1 MVRDVYNVGKAGAV
15 GPGAVNHG
23 GPAPEPPPLPGPGK
37 DPKKGPGKTLL
48 LLVPALCV
56 LAIAGYTM
64 LGPGLPGIGP
74 QELTADEM
82 AADASGLKS
91 TAPGEGA
98 AASAALLAN
107 AQTTPCTP
115 VEAPDPADP
124 RLALIIAQT
133 DYTNGPS
140 DVASAEAEADLI
152 ENSLCHLGF
161 KVYRHRNLTKPGLT
175 DALADFRVA
184 LDQTDRPPIG
194 FVYYTGH
201 GAQNP
206 NNGQS
211 YLLGTETPLTAASEI
226 TAHGIDM
233 RQLSTDMK
241 ATSARAI
248 ILVFDACRNVAV
260 PGAKG
265 NVKGLGYLSAPPGML
280 IAYAAETN
288 HVAREGLYAP
298 ELAAELLRPDQ
309 TVEAMFASVSHRV
322 ARRSKELAEGCVNL
336 ELCGPQHPF
345 IEPRIYE
352 PIYLAGLTANGALP
366 PAPAQGLIDGAP
378 EDALADPDGVYDEV
392 EFLFD
397 SPADSALYQRAHG
410 AFLEASL
417 VTEEAR
423 EAAAQ
428 GRLAA
433 YTHKTSGGGCA
444 GNGYEGACADAAG
457 IFHGV
462 HTYGGA
468 SEGESF
474 TGRFLAGN
482 RDMGLFQYPYRPA
495 EPNAVATY
503 EGDFHPDAANKAGHW
518 NGYGTVTYHDG
529 SVYTGEVRLGGLDG
543 YGLCYLRDGTEIYG
557 RWAASVLQASLVYS
571 PEGDRQDEAP
581 PGCGKL

>member
-1 MVRDVYNVGKAGAV
+1 MVRDVYNIGKVGAA
-15 GPGAVNHG
+15 GPGAVNNIG
-23 GPAPEPPPLPGPGK
+23 GPPQPPPPEPPPPPPQLPGPGK
-37 DPKKGPGKTLL
+37 RPGKTLL
-48 LLVPALCV
+48 LLVPVLCV

-64 LGPGLPGIGP
+64 FGAGLTGTGPEEIGIGEP
-74 QELTADEM
+74 IGET
-82 AADASGLKS
+82 SGLKS
-91 TAPGEGA
+91 TTLAEGA
-98 AASAALLAN
+98 AAAPLALLAN
-107 AQTTPCTP
+107 AQTTPCRP
-115 VEAPDPADP
+115 VETPDPADP

-140 DVASAEAEADLI
+140 DVTSAEAEADLI

-161 KVYRHRNLTKPGLT
+161 KVHRHRNLTKPGLT
-175 DALADFRVA
+175 AALSDFRVA
-184 LDQTDRPPIG
+184 LDQSGPSTIG

-233 RQLSTDMK
+233 RELSTEMK

-248 ILVFDACRNVAV
+248 ILVFDACRNVVV

-265 NVKGLGYLSAPPGML
+265 NIKGLGYLSAPPGML
-280 IAYAAETN
+280 IAYAAEAN

-298 ELAAELLRPDQ
+298 ELAAELLRPGQ

-322 ARRSKELAEGCVNL
+322 ARRSKELAEGCANP
-336 ELCGPQHPF
+336 EICGPQHPF

-352 PIYLAGLTANGALP
+352 PIYLAGSAPAGDAPP
-366 PAPAQGLIDGAP
+366 PALSPDSAGAAKDLGLDLTLLTPAQ
-378 EDALADPDGVYDEV
+378 
-392 EFLFD
+392 
-397 SPADSALYQRAHG
+397 STLYQRAYG
-410 AFLEASL
+410 AA
-417 VTEEAR
+417 VQAAVITEEAR
-423 EAAAQ
+423 QAASQA
-428 GRLAA
+428 RLAA

-444 GNGYEGACADAAG
+444 GNGYEGTCADATG

-462 HTYGGA
+462 HIYGGA

-482 RDMGLFQYPYRPA
+482 RDVGLFQYPYRPA

-518 NGYGTVTYHDG
+518 NGYGTVTFHDG
-529 SVYTGEVRLGGLDG
+529 SVYAGEVRLGTLDG
-543 YGLCYLRDGTEIYG
+543 YGRCTLRDGTEIYG
-557 RWAASVLQASLVYS
+557 RWASFALQASLVYT
-571 PEGDRQDEAP
+571 PEGERQDVVP
-581 PGCGKL
+581 PGCGEL